1 MNNLY
6 FYRGLFIGTLFT
18 APITCLLT
26 NMYIDKYYILT
37 VKNMASMA
45 MASYIESHRK
55 YEK

>member
-6 FYRGLFIGTLFT
+6 FYRGFFIGTLFT
-18 APITCLLT
+18 ASITCLLT

-37 VKNMASMA
+37 PKNMASMA
-45 MASYIESHRK
+45 MASYIESYTK